1 MDLPIFAGAGRVVL
15 PNAKVVSVAWWGAL
29 ITSDAV
35 NAFMAAMGSNRRIVC
50 PAGIYIFDHV
60 QPTRPEPTL
69 NFTSVYVDNLSNFEL
84 DCDGANIVPGTN
96 LLASARAANNG
107 VGAAYGLFQFDTDTD
122 FRVRGFHFGG
132 DYHST
137 ALQNTAFALMS
148 DQRFVFKNINFSG
161 NWGGLGNPFVGD
173 WIVDGNFSDL
183 NMAKVGICFDTG
195 FLLRVS
201 FHRITAVGSDGA
213 MGSGVK
219 CFSILHDVPNLT
231 GGGSNNTGL
240 TINDT
245 YDVSFTD
252 SDVSNFGQP
261 VNILAGRG
269 YTFKGNHWHD
279 NPGTNALIAPQSSGI
294 FIGYAAAGRYPS
306 TGHPPGS
313 ITIDGDVFENNAS
326 TMSVI
331 KIDSSQI
338 TNSDVMEGITIVN
351 STFRNNRTGDDAIIT
366 CLSAN
371 HLRNV
376 TTYRNNFVGRKAT
389 QTVSC
394 GGLR

>member
-1 MDLPIFAGAGRVVL
+1 
-15 PNAKVVSVAWWGAL
+15 
-29 ITSDAV
+29 
-35 NAFMAAMGSNRRIVC
+35 
-50 PAGIYIFDHV
+50 
-60 QPTRPEPTL
+60 
-69 NFTSVYVDNLSNFEL
+69 
-84 DCDGANIVPGTN
+84 
-96 LLASARAANNG
+96 
-107 VGAAYGLFQFDTDTD
+107 
-122 FRVRGFHFGG
+122 
-132 DYHST
+132 
-137 ALQNTAFALMS
+137 
-148 DQRFVFKNINFSG
+148 
-161 NWGGLGNPFVGD
+161 
-173 WIVDGNFSDL
+173 
-183 NMAKVGICFDTG
+183 
-195 FLLRVS
+195 
-201 FHRITAVGSDGA
+201 

-338 TNSDVMEGITIVN
+338 ANSDVMEGITIVN